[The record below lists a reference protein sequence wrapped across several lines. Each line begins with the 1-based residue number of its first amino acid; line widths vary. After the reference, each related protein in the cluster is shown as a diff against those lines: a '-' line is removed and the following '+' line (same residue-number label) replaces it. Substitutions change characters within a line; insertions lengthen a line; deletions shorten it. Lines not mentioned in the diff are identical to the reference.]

1 MVVVFP
7 VPALASIT
15 VNPFSPRARDRALGP
30 VAVAHLR
37 QALQL
42 PGGGGAVDVRWPWHI
57 QQRFAGGWRC
67 NAADMAVRRGE
78 PEVGALPALLEARAL
93 AQPPGR
99 RPEPGIV
106 SNEVNS
112 EIDRWAQIA
121 ALAGAA
127 LLYQEPSVV
136 YAPSSMVVLGDLAH
150 EARGLPVAYENAPTS
165 LREVEPTTAIRSR

>member
-1 MVVVFP
+1 YIQATGRVGREQSGLVITFYR
-7 VPALASIT
+7 ASRPRDLSHYEFFIGYHRELYRHVEPIT

-37 QALQL
+37 QALEL
-42 PGGGGAVDVRWPWHI
+42 PGGGGAVGVRWPWHI

-78 PEVGALPALLEARAL
+78 PEVGALPALLEARAF
-93 AQPPGR
+93 AQPLGR

-106 SNEVNS
+106 SSEVNS
-112 EIDRWAQIA
+112 ELDRWAQVA

-127 LLYQEPSVV
+127 LLYQEP
-136 YAPSSMVVLGDLAH
+136 
-150 EARGLPVAYENAPTS
+150 
-165 LREVEPTTAIRSR
+165 